1 MKTFPQDFLWGAST
15 ASYQIEGATDQD
27 GCGTSIW
34 DTFAATPG
42 KVFNRDN
49 GSVACDHYHRY
60 PEDIALLKNMGAKV
74 YRFSSAWPRIQ
85 AEGTGPANP
94 KGLAFYDRLVDA
106 TLEAGIEPWLCL
118 YHWDLPQALQDK
130 GGWAN
135 RDIVGWFTDYAEI
148 MTRAL
153 GDRVPRICTFNEP
166 NIFSLIGYM
175 LGRHAPG
182 LTDERATLRAIHHI
196 NMAHGSSVAAMRAI
210 APNIKYGIIPNL
222 HPMKPATAS
231 AADAQAAKDM
241 DMLWNRGFRDVLI
254 KGEYPAQLAALLQEK
269 SGAVH
274 AGDLQ
279 TICQPLDWLGF
290 NHYSYNYVKA
300 NTEALFGVELV
311 DPPAGSPVTDMGWE
325 IAPAAFKEVL
335 LQMRD
340 EFGNPELYVT
350 ENGCAS
356 ADVLVDG
363 VCDDPA
369 RVDYLRQYLSVAS
382 DAVAEGVNL
391 KGYLVWSLLDNYEWS
406 YGYSKRFGIVHVD
419 YATQKRTPKTSYTF
433 LQKTIANQTVA

>member
-1 MKTFPQDFLWGAST
+1 MKTFPTDFLWGAST
-15 ASYQIEGATDQD
+15 ASYQIEGATNLD
-27 GCGTSIW
+27 GCGQSIW
-34 DTFAATPG
+34 DTFARTPG
-42 KVFNRDN
+42 KVFNGDD

-60 PEDIALLKNMGAKV
+60 PEDIALLKNLGAKV

-85 AEGTGPANP
+85 ADGTGPANP

-106 TLEAGIEPWLCL
+106 VLEAGIEPWLCL

-166 NIFSLIGYM
+166 NIFALIGYM

-196 NMAHGSSVAAMRAI
+196 NMAHGASVKAMRAI
-210 APNIKYGIIPNL
+210 APRVKYGIIPNL
-222 HPMKPATAS
+222 HPMRPASNS
-231 AADAQAAKDM
+231 AADARAAADL
-241 DMLWNRGFRDVLI
+241 DVLWNRGFRDVLI
-254 KGEYPAQLAALLQEK
+254 KGEYPQLLTQWLEDK
-269 SGAVH
+269 SGAVQP
-274 AGDLQ
+274 GDLQ

-290 NHYSYNYVKA
+290 NHYSYNYVQAKA
-300 NTEALFGVELV
+300 DALFGVELV

-325 IAPAAFKEVL
+325 IAPSAFKEVL

-340 EFGNPELYVT
+340 EFGNPELFVT

-356 ADVLVDG
+356 PDVLVNG
-363 VCDDPA
+363 QCDDPS

-382 DAVAEGVNL
+382 DAIAEGVNL

-419 YATQKRTPKTSYTF
+419 YATQKRTPKTSYAF
-433 LQKTIANQTVA
+433 LQKTIASQTVA